1 MNKEKPIISAFINIE
16 IVISIYYNSIVK
28 PIKIYKEREENKMKT
43 DFTKNETMRK
53 LASVPVVSADS
64 EDGKKIAELVDGL
77 GIAENEKAD
86 AYYLAALSFRLGEM
100 SK

>member
-1 MNKEKPIISAFINIE
+1 
-16 IVISIYYNSIVK
+16 
-28 PIKIYKEREENKMKT
+28 MK
-43 DFTKNETMRK
+43 K
-53 LASVPVVSADS
+53 LAAVPVVDAESKA
-64 EDGKKIAELVDGL
+64 GKQIAELVDGL

>member
-1 MNKEKPIISAFINIE
+1 
-16 IVISIYYNSIVK
+16 
-28 PIKIYKEREENKMKT
+28 MKT

-53 LASVPVVSADS
+53 LASVPVVSANS
-64 EDGKKIAELVDGL
+64 EDGKKIAELIDGL

-86 AYYLAALSFRLGEM
+86 AYYLAQLSFRLGQQ

>member
-1 MNKEKPIISAFINIE
+1 
-16 IVISIYYNSIVK
+16 
-28 PIKIYKEREENKMKT
+28 MKKV
-43 DFTKNETMRK
+43 DFTKNPTMKK
-53 LASVPVVSADS
+53 LAAVPVVDAESKA
-64 EDGKKIAELVDGL
+64 GKQIAELVDGL

>member
-1 MNKEKPIISAFINIE
+1 MQGKSVKQHKES
-16 IVISIYYNSIVK
+16 
-28 PIKIYKEREENKMKT
+28 EENRMKT

-53 LASVPVVSADS
+53 LASVPVVSANS
-64 EDGKKIAELVDGL
+64 EDGKKIAELIDGL

-86 AYYLAALSFRLGEM
+86 AYYLAQLSFRLGQQ